1 MSITCP
7 NCNHSVRK
15 DARYCGFCGA
25 NLVSPAEV
33 KTAVVPAKSDKIVA
47 NQNTK
52 PQKQS
57 KSKRFTTSQL
67 VTMIAIILLFLVVI
81 LSVVCRYW
89 SEISEGLVQLL
100 FSVYVRIALL

>member
-15 DARYCGFCGA
+15 DARYCGFCGV
-25 NLVSPAEV
+25 NLVLPAEV
-33 KTAVVPAKSDKIVA
+33 KTALVPAKSDKIDA
-47 NQNTK
+47 NQIIK

-57 KSKRFTTSQL
+57 KPKRFKTSQL
-67 VTMIAIILLFLVVI
+67 VTMVAIILLFLVVI

-89 SEISEGLVQLL
+89 SEISSGLVQLL

>member
-1 MSITCP
+1 MPITCP

-15 DARYCGFCGA
+15 DARYCGFCGT
-25 NLVSPAEV
+25 NLMPSAEV
-33 KTAVVPAKSDKIVA
+33 KPAVAPAKSEKTVV
-47 NQNTK
+47 NQNLK

-57 KSKRFTTSQL
+57 KPKRFKTSQM
-67 VTMIAIILLFLVVI
+67 VTIVAIILLFLVVI

-100 FSVYVRIALL
+100 FSLYVRIALL